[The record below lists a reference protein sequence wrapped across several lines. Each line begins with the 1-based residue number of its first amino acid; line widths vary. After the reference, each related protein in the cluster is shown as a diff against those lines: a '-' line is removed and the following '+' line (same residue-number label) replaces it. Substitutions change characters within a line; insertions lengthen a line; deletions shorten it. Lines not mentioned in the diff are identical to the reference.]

1 MKRLLIIAA
10 LSMAAQF
17 NGYGQYTFVF
27 LHKKS
32 DNEKVSEAEVKRI
45 MDGHMANME
54 RLAKENKL
62 LAAGPFNGG
71 GGLFIL
77 NTQSAEEARA
87 WLSTDPGI
95 QANRWNVEMLPYKP
109 RYGGVCAVGENYQ
122 MINYT
127 FVRFTPI
134 ADKTTVTEF
143 QELINQHDKFLLSMV
158 SKGDVVTE
166 AIFGERDG
174 GILILKNDAMKET
187 FSEDPGVQ
195 QGLIDVDIKKLFIA
209 KGSFCEK

>member
-10 LSMAAQF
+10 LSMFAKF

-45 MDGHMANME
+45 MDGHMSNME

-174 GILILKNDAMKET
+174 GILILKNDATKET